1 MATLQSKLI
10 LSLVDRV
17 TEPARRV
24 EQRMRGLNDRIEK
37 NNRRMA
43 AATSKFATASAAA
56 IGLGAAL
63 SAPARAAGNFEEAMA
78 DVRKVVDFPTP
89 EAFGKMQS
97 DILNLSKTLPMS
109 VEGLAA
115 IAASAGQAGIA
126 REDIIAFTE
135 SAAKIGTAF
144 DITADQAGN
153 AMKALMTGLGQ
164 DVDEIGLLFDK
175 MNVLSNNQAATAR
188 DITNVV
194 TKVGATAK
202 GFGFAADE
210 TAAFASAMLAAGGK
224 ADTSATSI
232 RNMGK
237 ALSRG
242 ASATNRQKD
251 AFAVLGIE
259 ATDVAK
265 RMQDDAVGTT
275 IDVLNRI
282 NQLPAEMQSAVQSDL
297 FGDEARELSKVRQN
311 MDVVREGLAL
321 VGDDAAAAGSANEEF
336 AIRADTLNAKAQLL
350 KNSFERLNIAI
361 GNTFMKSLKGVME
374 RIGRIAD
381 AVGRWAEEN
390 PKLASGLIK
399 AAGGLVAFNLAFA
412 GANLFRLVLWGGA
425 LRTAA
430 AGLRVFGA
438 ASAFVKGS
446 AGSALALDAALAKM
460 EGRSPGKI
468 RKVGVALKAVA
479 GATGL
484 GKVATGI
491 GAVAGVIG
499 AISAPVWIG
508 IGAAIATVG
517 AAWKYWDR
525 ITAIVSGV
533 ASAIGDELQPVMDW
547 IKEKLEPLKPI
558 IEPIGKAFTVLG
570 EGISAAFSAIR
581 DFFTGDIFK
590 REKLGEEEFA
600 SIEARSK
607 AVAKTI
613 IDSVKGAFND
623 FIDWIAG
630 FPQRIIEAIGSIN
643 LSDIIN
649 WPEPPAWWKK
659 LTGGGEITTFNPV
672 TGAGRNKPIDGA
684 KAGGGP
690 VSAMRSYLVGEEGPE
705 FFTPRR
711 SGVIHTAR
719 ETARMAARAAA
730 MAPVIA
736 APPAIQAAAS
746 PVTSVVAAP
755 SPISTDVAQ
764 TASAGGQSRAPAS
777 ITFGDI
783 IVQGGANAS
792 AEELGQEFGR
802 QVAAR
807 MRSQFSDEF

>member
-1 MATLQSKLI
+1 MATLNSKLI

-24 EQRMRGLNDRIEK
+24 ERNLRGLNERIER
-37 NNRRMA
+37 NNRQVAQATGKMA
-43 AATSKFATASAAA
+43 VASAAA
-56 IGLGAAL
+56 VGFGAAL

-78 DVRKVVDFPTP
+78 DIRKVVDFPTS
-89 EAFGKMQS
+89 EAFAKMES
-97 DILNLSKTLPMS
+97 DLLNLSKSIPMS

-126 REDIIAFTE
+126 RKDILAFTE

-164 DVDEIGLLFDK
+164 DVDGITLLFDK
-175 MNVLSNNQAATAR
+175 MNVLSNNQAATAK

-242 ASATNRQKD
+242 TSATNRQKG
-251 AFAVLGIE
+251 ALEKLGLE
-259 ATDVAK
+259 STDVAK

-275 IDVLNRI
+275 IDVLERI
-282 NQLPAEMQSAVQSDL
+282 NKLPAEMQSAVQSDL

-321 VGDDAAAAGSANEEF
+321 VGDDAAAAGSAEEEF

-374 RIGRIAD
+374 RVGRIAD
-381 AVGRWAEEN
+381 AVARWAEEN

-438 ASAFVKGS
+438 ASSLARNS

-460 EGRSPGKI
+460 EGRKPGKI

-484 GKVATGI
+484 ARVASGI

-499 AISAPVWIG
+499 GISAPLWIP
-508 IGAAIATVG
+508 IAAAIAAVG
-517 AAWKYWDR
+517 VAWKYWDR

-533 ASAIGDELQPVMDW
+533 ASAISEELQPVIDW

-570 EGISAAFSAIR
+570 EGISAAFAAIK

-590 REKLGEEEFA
+590 REKLGEKEFA

-607 AVAKTI
+607 AVAATI
-613 IDSVKGAFND
+613 IKSVKDAFNE
-623 FIDWIAG
+623 FIDWVGGIPG
-630 FPQRIIEAIGSIN
+630 RIIEAIGSIN
-643 LSDIIN
+643 LSDIID

-672 TGAGRNKPIDGA
+672 TGGGRKPPIDGA

-690 VSAMRSYLVGEEGPE
+690 VSAMRSYLVGERGPE
-705 FFTPRR
+705 IITPRR
-711 SGVIHTAR
+711 SGFVHTAR
-719 ETARMAARAAA
+719 QTAAMAARAAA
-730 MAPVIA
+730 IAPVMA
-736 APPAIQAAAS
+736 AAPAIQAAPS
-746 PVTSVVAAP
+746 PVS
-755 SPISTDVAQ
+755 
-764 TASAGGQSRAPAS
+764 ASAGQAASMGQQQMGPAS

-783 IVQGGANAS
+783 IVQGGSNAS